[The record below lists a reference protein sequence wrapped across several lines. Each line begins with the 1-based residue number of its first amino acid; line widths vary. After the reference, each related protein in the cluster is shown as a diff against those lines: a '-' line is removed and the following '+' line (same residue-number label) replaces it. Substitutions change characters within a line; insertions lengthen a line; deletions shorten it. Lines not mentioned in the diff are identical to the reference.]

1 MVKSTHKRA
10 LDTAA
15 SQVLQSASS
24 FLMTLGFAH
33 FLLPE
38 EFGILSGIW
47 LVWMLVLSMNRS
59 VFAEQLLAQ
68 GVGHRSKGYAE
79 FSALWISSLL
89 VVTVV
94 VIVWMQAWSV
104 LPGSVFV
111 ALFMAADSI
120 RYWTMATGELRFF
133 AVRTSL
139 TALELVRFFL
149 AAGFLWL
156 SFRFPFVPGLAWTAL
171 LPGVVWLVPAMP
183 GFRRLRYRH
192 ACTYLRRRGK
202 FEAFM
207 TTQFLTVT
215 AVSQLLPM
223 LALPGFGAAQ
233 FGGLRLT
240 QSIVSP
246 AALVGTAFQ
255 PALIALFAEKTA
267 RHQRVRLLLGA
278 IASFSLFSG
287 LIVAG
292 GVLVVE
298 LTGHYWFPEGYR
310 AAFDDLL
317 LPSLVAIAFIVIGQP
332 AGALLRVMRWGGL
345 SLCGQAGGVA
355 AGIILVLVVFG
366 MEEASITQFA
376 WALSGGQ
383 AVTVILTYTLIFLRL
398 TRRSAAQLASRGAS
412 SGASARRSLV
422 RSEEE

>member
-33 FLLPE
+33 FLLPQ

-47 LVWMLVLSMNRS
+47 LVWMLVLSMNRT

-68 GVGHRSKGYAE
+68 GVGHSSKGYAE
-79 FSALWISSLL
+79 FSVLWISSLL
-89 VVTVV
+89 IVTGIAVVGV
-94 VIVWMQAWSV
+94 QAWSV
-104 LPGSVFV
+104 LPGAVFV
-111 ALFMAADSI
+111 ALFIAADSI
-120 RYWTMATGELRFF
+120 RYWTMATGELRVF

-139 TALELVRFFL
+139 TALELVRFLL

-156 SFRFPFVPGLAWTAL
+156 SLGFPLVPGLAWTAL
-171 LPGVVWLVPAMP
+171 LPGIVWLIPAMP

-192 ACTYLRRRGK
+192 AWTYLRRRGT

-215 AVSQLLPM
+215 AASQLLPM
-223 LALPGFGAAQ
+223 LALPAFGAAQ

-240 QSIVSP
+240 QSLVSP

-267 RHQRVRLLLGA
+267 RRQRVRLLLGA
-278 IASFSLFSG
+278 VAGFSLFSG

-292 GVLVVE
+292 GILGVE
-298 LTGHYWFPEGYR
+298 LTGHYWIPEGQHD
-310 AAFDDLL
+310 AVDDLL
-317 LPSLVAIAFIVIGQP
+317 LPSLVAVAFIVVGQP
-332 AGALLRVMRWGGL
+332 GGALLRVLRWGGL
-345 SLCGQAGGVA
+345 SLAGQAGGVA
-355 AGIILVLVVFG
+355 AGIILVLVVLG
-366 MEEASITQFA
+366 RDEASITLFA

-383 AVTVILTYTLIFLRL
+383 AVTVILTYALIFLRL
-398 TRRSAAQLASRGAS
+398 VRSSAAQPGEASGDMS
-412 SGASARRSLV
+412 SRPFLMQ
-422 RSEEE
+422 SEEE